1 MSKPHLSGS
10 KTLIFGATGGIGRA
24 IAVDL
29 AHHGKAVHLAGRDAD
44 ALKALADEI
53 SAPYT
58 VFDAL
63 DTGSI
68 NTVIAEASSDEPI
81 VGLVWAVGS
90 ILLKPLS
97 HLSDEDFLTTY
108 HLNVVA
114 PAMAV
119 KAASGSL
126 KSANGSVLLFSSVA
140 ATQGF
145 SAHAAIGPAKAA
157 VEGLTRSLAAEL
169 APDVRVN
176 AIAPSLS
183 ETKMA
188 EFLTSNAVLA
198 KGIAAAHAL
207 PRLGQPSDFVAL
219 SRLLLDNETGGWIS
233 GAIMPVDGGRGTLR
247 TKG

>member
-1 MSKPHLSGS
+1 MS

-29 AHHGKAVHLAGRDAD
+29 ARHGKDVHLAGRDEA
-44 ALKALADEI
+44 ALQSLAEEI
-53 SAPYT
+53 SATYS

-63 DTGSI
+63 DTSSL
-68 NTVIAEASSDEPI
+68 NLAVADATVDGALH
-81 VGLVWAVGS
+81 GLVWAVGS

-97 HLSDEDFLTTY
+97 HLTEDDFMQTY
-108 HLNVVA
+108 HLNLVA

-119 KAASGSL
+119 KAASAPL
-126 KSANGSVLLFSSVA
+126 KASRGSVLLFSSVA

-157 VEGLTRSLAAEL
+157 VEGLTRSLAAEF
-169 APDVRVN
+169 APDIRVN

-188 EFLTSNAVLA
+188 AFLTSNSVLA
-198 KGIAAAHAL
+198 KGIAAAHAV
-207 PRLGQPSDFVAL
+207 PRLGQPSDFIAL
-219 SRLLLDNETGGWIS
+219 ARLLLDNNDGGWIS

>member
-10 KTLIFGATGGIGRA
+10 KTVIFGATGGIGRA

-29 AHHGKAVHLAGRDAD
+29 AHNGKAVHLAGRDAD

-68 NTVIAEASSDEPI
+68 NSVIAEATSDEP
-81 VGLVWAVGS
+81 VDGLVWAVGS

-114 PAMAV
+114 PLWQLKPQAVRSNRRMAQCFY
-119 KAASGSL
+119 
-126 KSANGSVLLFSSVA
+126 SARLQRRKGFQLTQLL
-140 ATQGF
+140 
-145 SAHAAIGPAKAA
+145 
-157 VEGLTRSLAAEL
+157 
-169 APDVRVN
+169 D
-176 AIAPSLS
+176 
-183 ETKMA
+183 
-188 EFLTSNAVLA
+188 
-198 KGIAAAHAL
+198 L
-207 PRLGQPSDFVAL
+207 PKQPSRD
-219 SRLLLDNETGGWIS
+219 
-233 GAIMPVDGGRGTLR
+233 
-247 TKG
+247 